1 MKEGVLPGIFERVMS
16 EAGFV
21 LEMCSGKAAWTIIP
35 SDNITIDLDAVT
47 KRIEEAGWNCTI
59 RNRLCNIFIGKAG
72 LTLFPSGRLLVKS
85 GDEELARKIGALHVE
100 TWLADI

>member
-1 MKEGVLPGIFERVMS
+1 MS

-35 SDNITIDLDAVT
+35 ADNIAIDLERVS
-47 KRIEEAGWNCTI
+47 KRIEEAGWTCTI
-59 RNRLCNIFIGKAG
+59 RNRLCYVFVGKAG

-85 GDEELARKIGALHVE
+85 GDEEFARKIAARHVE
-100 TWLADI
+100 IWLTDNQGESNE